1 MLEDFALSVES
12 YFQRFEAARESI
24 DVGLVQVFTSELLRA
39 RLAGHRVFTFGNGGS
54 ATTASHAANDWML
67 GSKLENPS
75 LKCIALC
82 DSVSELTA
90 TANDYA
96 YSEVLARPLS
106 MLGVGGDLLVIFS
119 ASGSSPNLIRGIEV
133 AHSLGMGVFAFTGFD
148 GGEIA
153 KDPRVTSIICRTEQY
168 EYGVSEDLHLLLVHI
183 VKDYLMSIPPEKA
196 LV

>member
-1 MLEDFALSVES
+1 MLEDFAPSVQS
-12 YFQRFEAARESI
+12 YYQRFESARESI
-24 DVGLVQVFTSELLRA
+24 DIGLVEAFISELLRV
-39 RLAGHRVFTFGNGGS
+39 RLAGNRVFTFGNGGS

-67 GSKLENPS
+67 GSKLENPA

-96 YSEVLARPLS
+96 YSEVLSRPLS
-106 MLGVGGDLLVIFS
+106 MLGADGDVLVIFS

-133 AHSLGMGVFAFTGFD
+133 AHSLGMRVFAFTGFD

-153 KDPRVTSIICRTEQY
+153 KDSRVTSIICRTEQN

-183 VKDYLMSIPPEKA
+183 VKDFLMRIPPEKA
-196 LV
+196 HP